1 MKKILCKMMAI
12 AAVTLS
18 FTALTSCE
26 DVPAPY
32 EIPGQG
38 GDDTP
43 GENSLP
49 YNDDN
54 LSDWTP
60 VTVKGAA
67 WSLGSSYAKATGYN
81 GSGYDET
88 EAWLVSPEITLPQVS
103 GAVINFDHVIR
114 YVFNDAD
121 LANHEMYISSDYT
134 GDVKTATWTKLG
146 YTPVAS
152 ATNTWDFYAANTIAV
167 PQEYLGKKV
176 VVAFKFVCST
186 SNSTTWEVKNFSI
199 TEGTLSESSLPYT
212 DDNLSDWGPVTVKGA
227 AWSLGNSYAKAT
239 GYNGSGYTETEAWL
253 VSPEITLPAV
263 NGAVINFDH
272 VIRYVFNDADLANH
286 EMYISSD
293 YNGDVKTATW
303 TKLDYKPVASPTN
316 TWDFYAANTIAVP
329 QEYLGKKVVVAFKFV
344 CSTSNSTTW
353 EVKNFS
359 ITEGTGGDQPSTPTG
374 DALNISGTTVTLTN
388 TAAEAGTESVSI
400 DCSTLGYE
408 NAQDAGTV
416 KFSDGTTLTFDGNGE
431 TNTPKYYEKT
441 GGFRVYK
448 NNKMIFAGVKKI
460 ARIIMTCDAYN
471 GIDYVGNATATV
483 EVSGNNLVYT
493 NLYTEAQGGG
503 VQLRVQTIKI
513 IYAK

>member
-152 ATNTWDFYAANTIAV
+152 A
-167 PQEYLGKKV
+167 
-176 VVAFKFVCST
+176 
-186 SNSTTWEVKNFSI
+186 
-199 TEGTLSESSLPYT
+199 
-212 DDNLSDWGPVTVKGA
+212 
-227 AWSLGNSYAKAT
+227 
-239 GYNGSGYTETEAWL
+239 
-253 VSPEITLPAV
+253 
-263 NGAVINFDH
+263 
-272 VIRYVFNDADLANH
+272 
-286 EMYISSD
+286 
-293 YNGDVKTATW
+293 
-303 TKLDYKPVASPTN
+303 TN

>member
-38 GDDTP
+38 GGDTP
-43 GENSLP
+43 GESTLP

-199 TEGTLSESSLPYT
+199 TEGTGGDQPSTPTTGEATGDGTKDNPYNSVAANKYASSLEADQVSDKDVYIKGKIVSIAQKYGDTSYGTATFYISDDGKADNQFCVYRAYYLNNEKYT
-212 DDNLSDWGPVTVKGA
+212 SGTDISVGDDVVVCGKVTNYKGNTPETA
-227 AWSLGNSYAKAT
+227 TNKA
-239 GYNGSGYTETEAWL
+239 YL
-253 VSPEITLPAV
+253 VSLNS
-263 NGAVINFDH
+263 NG
-272 VIRYVFNDADLANH
+272 
-286 EMYISSD
+286 
-293 YNGDVKTATW
+293 G
-303 TKLDYKPVASPTN
+303 
-316 TWDFYAANTIAVP
+316 
-329 QEYLGKKVVVAFKFV
+329 
-344 CSTSNSTTW
+344 
-353 EVKNFS
+353 
-359 ITEGTGGDQPSTPTG
+359 GTGGGDQPSTPTG

-400 DCSTLGYE
+400 DCSTLDYE

-471 GIDYVGNATATV
+471 GTDYVGNATATV